1 MLRSDWATPIAVLI
15 GSGLIAGVLARGLDR
30 IAAIESARSTLST
43 TAVQVPVIAAA
54 KPESREPAAA
64 RPAIGAADEWRLRA
78 QEQAEFAIVPQRAE
92 YVRACWKPAPS
103 APGSAPDFGGV
114 LQFDVGFDANGVETS
129 RTLRSGGTAR
139 AELSDCARK
148 LKPAAL
154 KIAPPG
160 KAITVSVN
168 VPIP

>member
-15 GSGLIAGVLARGLDR
+15 GSGLIAWVLARGLDR
-30 IAAIESARSTLST
+30 IAAIESARSTLPA

-54 KPESREPAAA
+54 KPESRAAA
-64 RPAIGAADEWRLRA
+64 AAPSIGTADDGRLRA

-129 RTLRSGGTAR
+129 RTLRSSGTAR
-139 AELSDCARK
+139 AELTDCARK